1 MSTNPPNI
9 KSGQIDVLNTVLHE
23 IQGLRRETGDSFDDV
38 DNKLREVEK
47 QLRTVE
53 TNLAVLSSRFDTVV
67 EDMVDEKKN
76 RRSWILTAAAAFFAT
91 LASSVIA
98 LIKSLAK

>member
-53 TNLAVLSSRFDTVV
+53 TNLAVLSSRFDAVV
-67 EDMVDEKKN
+67 DDMEKDKKN
-76 RRSWILTAAAAFFAT
+76 RQSWTLAFAAAFFAT
-91 LASSVIA
+91 LASSVA
-98 LIKSLAK
+98 AWVKSLAK